1 MRCSRLTALA
11 LVLALGVASGGVWA
25 AQAPEAIPIGPEL
38 RAVDPSTGEA
48 VALDPAQGPLHVVF
62 IATWCRPCLAEL
74 PRLFDLEDR
83 WKQDGYRLVLV
94 AVSTRQSRER
104 LVEFLAQGPVPG
116 RLLFD
121 STGTVAAA
129 FGATTI
135 PVHILTDR
143 SGRVVAR
150 AGTLDADFRSAVERL
165 VRQEGRPGRP

>member
-1 MRCSRLTALA
+1 MTRAPLA
-11 LVLALGVASGGVWA
+11 AAVLILAIARSAAWA
-25 AQAPEAIPIGPEL
+25 ADAPEAIPVAPAL
-38 RAVDPSTGEA
+38 RAMDPSTGEE
-48 VALDPAQGPLHVVF
+48 VALDPAQGPLHLVF
-62 IATWCRPCLAEL
+62 IATWCRPCLSEL
-74 PRLFDLEDR
+74 PKLFDLEDR

-104 LVEFLAQGPVPG
+104 LVEFLGQGPVPG

-135 PVHILTDR
+135 PVHVLTDR
-143 SGRVVAR
+143 RGRIVAR
-150 AGTLDADFRSAVERL
+150 AGTLDADFRGAVERL